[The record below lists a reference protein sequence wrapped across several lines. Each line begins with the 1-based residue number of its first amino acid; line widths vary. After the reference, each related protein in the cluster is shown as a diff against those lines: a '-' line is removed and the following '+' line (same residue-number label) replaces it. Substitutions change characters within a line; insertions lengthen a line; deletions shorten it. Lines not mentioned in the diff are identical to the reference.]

1 MTKISAQKRK
11 KNTELLRAFLKD
23 IRQNK
28 VRQYNKN
35 ANRTNKKKKKKK
47 KTKSRKKR
55 KKLRGGSVSL
65 EFETPQAQNVSANG
79 AIQQAMSKQK
89 LNSSNMVE
97 LNKAMNGGGANL
109 SVPQMSQAGG
119 EGNSLMKSVTDLQ
132 LKTRAMSEYDGD
144 ALQGKSQGVA
154 GMTGGRKSRKKKRR
168 KKRRTKRRKRKK
180 RRKSRKRK
188 K

>member
-97 LNKAMNGGGANL
+97 LNKAMNGGGV

-132 LKTRAMSEYDGD
+132 LQTRAMSEHDAD
-144 ALQGKSQGVA
+144 ALKGRPQGIG
-154 GMTGGRKSRKKKRR
+154 GMTGGRKSRKNRR
-168 KKRRTKRRKRKK
+168 KRRKRKTKRTKQRK
-180 RRKSRKRK
+180 RRKSRRRK

>member
-89 LNSSNMVE
+89 LNSSNIVE
-97 LNKAMNGGGANL
+97 LNKAMSGGAVT
-109 SVPQMSQAGG
+109 VPQMSQAGG

-132 LKTRAMSEYDGD
+132 LKTRAMSEYDGE
-144 ALQGKSQGVA
+144 ALQLSLIHI
-154 GMTGGRKSRKKKRR
+154 
-168 KKRRTKRRKRKK
+168 
-180 RRKSRKRK
+180 
-188 K
+188 

>member
-89 LNSSNMVE
+89 LNSSNIVE
-97 LNKAMNGGGANL
+97 LNKAMSGGAVT
-109 SVPQMSQAGG
+109 VPQMSQAGG

-132 LKTRAMSEYDGD
+132 LKTRAMSEYDGE

-168 KKRRTKRRKRKK
+168 RKRRTKRKK

>member
-1 MTKISAQKRK
+1 MAKISALERK
-11 KNTELLRAFLKD
+11 KNTELLRAFLTDLRK
-23 IRQNK
+23 NK

-35 ANRTNKKKKKKK
+35 GNTTNKKKK

-55 KKLRGGSVSL
+55 KRRKKLRGGAVSL
-65 EFETPQAQNVSANG
+65 KFKTPEAQNVSASG

-97 LNKAMNGGGANL
+97 LNKAMNGGGV

-132 LKTRAMSEYDGD
+132 LKTRAMSEYDGE

-168 KKRRTKRRKRKK
+168 RKRRTKRKK